1 MIGKVIGL
9 LFTGGYLI
17 GVRPGLTNNNYNVLT
32 FNDKFYEDTN
42 FSYKNKHF
50 GNISFHNYI
59 LFTVVE
65 YKVTLNGHLEYTNY
79 KFSFRPL
86 KAYHNGELIHH
97 E

>member
-1 MIGKVIGL
+1 MIGKVLGL

-32 FNDKFYEDTN
+32 FNDKFYENTN

-50 GNISFHNYI
+50 GNITFHNYI
-59 LFTVVE
+59 LFTVV
-65 YKVTLNGHLEYTNY
+65 EYTNY

-86 KAYHNGELIHH
+86 KAYHNGKLIHH